1 MGKKRTVMQTITKY
15 LALVVLCLNVH
26 LIHAQDTIQKPNNL
40 ERIEALKIF
49 KETIKQQEK
58 DFLKAEV
65 EAIIKRFDKGE
76 ITSEDAEQLKKEAAE
91 KRALNIENRIAIVDN
106 RISLYRRNTY
116 PESKDA
122 DAEKENKIG
131 LMVSNRTF
139 SIKGNKR
146 KPKDDVRTSNDLL
159 FAVGFNNAIIDGKN
173 LSDSPYRIGASSFIE
188 LGWNWKTRV
197 FENSRF
203 VRFKYGFSFQWNK
216 LNLDDN
222 QYFLQNGNIT
232 SIETFPVALKKAK
245 FRTTN
250 LVFPVHF
257 EFGPLKKM
265 DRSDNRIRYINNRQ
279 FKIGIGAY
287 GGINIGILQKLRYS
301 ESGDRV
307 KQKIKRNYNT
317 SDFVYGLSG
326 YMGVGDLALYIKYDL
341 SPIFKNQA
349 VKQNNISLGIRVDL
363 D

>member
-1 MGKKRTVMQTITKY
+1 MQTITKY
-15 LALVVLCLNVH
+15 LTLLVLCFIVQ
-26 LIHAQDTIQKPNNL
+26 LINAQDPIKKPINHK
-40 ERIEALKIF
+40 RIEALKAF

-65 EAIIKRFDKGE
+65 EVINSQLNKGE
-76 ITSEDAEQLKKEAAE
+76 ITTETAEKLKKEAAV

-106 RISLYRRNTY
+106 KISLYQRNIY
-116 PESKDA
+116 PENKDA

-146 KPKDDVRTSNDLL
+146 EPKYDVRTSNDLL
-159 FAVGFNNAIIDGKN
+159 FAMGFNNAIIDGEN
-173 LSDSPYRIGASSFIE
+173 LSDSPYKKGASTFIE
-188 LGWNWKTRV
+188 LGWNWKTRL
-197 FENSRF
+197 FKNSPF
-203 VRFKYGFSFQWNK
+203 VKFKYGFSFQWNK
-216 LNLDDN
+216 LNLDSN
-222 QYFLQNGNIT
+222 GYFVQNGNIT
-232 SIETFPVALKKAK
+232 TIETFTAALKKAK

-257 EFGPLKKM
+257 EFGPLKKIE
-265 DRSDNRIRYINNRQ
+265 RSDDRIRYINNRQ
-279 FKIGIGAY
+279 FKIGVGAY
-287 GGINIGILQKLRYS
+287 GGVNVGTLQKLKYN
-301 ESGDRV
+301 ENGDRV
-307 KQKIKRNYNT
+307 KEKIKRNYNT

-326 YMGVGDLALYIKYDL
+326 YIGVGDLALYLKYDL

-349 VKQNNISLGIRVDL
+349 VKQNNVSLGIRVDL

>member
-1 MGKKRTVMQTITKY
+1 MQTITKY
-15 LALVVLCLNVH
+15 LALAVLCLNVH
-26 LIHAQDTIQKPNNL
+26 LINAQDTIQKPNNY
-40 ERIEALKIF
+40 ERIEALKVF
-49 KETIKQQEK
+49 KETIKQQERG
-58 DFLKAEV
+58 FLKAEV
-65 EAIIKRFDKGE
+65 EAITKRLNKGE
-76 ITSEDAEQLKKEAAE
+76 IKFEDAEKLKKEAAK

-106 RISLYRRNTY
+106 KISLYKRNIY
-116 PESKDA
+116 PKNKDA

-146 KPKDDVRTSNDLL
+146 VPKDDVRTSNDFL
-159 FAVGFNNAIIDGKN
+159 FAIGFNNAIIEGES
-173 LSDSPYRIGASSFIE
+173 LSDSPYKTGASSFIE

-197 FENSRF
+197 FKNTPF
-203 VRFKYGFSFQWNK
+203 LRFKYGFSFQWNK
-216 LNLDDN
+216 LNLDND
-222 QYFLQNGNIT
+222 QYFVQNGNIT
-232 SIETFPVALKKAK
+232 SIETFPTALKKAK

-265 DRSDNRIRYINNRQ
+265 ERSDNRIRYINNRQ

-287 GGINIGILQKLRYS
+287 GGVNIGALQKLKYN
-301 ESGDRV
+301 ENGDRV

-341 SPIFKNQA
+341 SPIFKDQA